1 MTTTDVDDDSH
12 YSTERTEELRQIVD
26 MTGRIVATTP
36 EERDRLPSGAYL
48 VIYAHSVRKVYIV
61 R

>member
-1 MTTTDVDDDSH
+1 MTTTDVDGDSL
-12 YSTERTEELRQIVD
+12 YFTERSEELQQIVD
-26 MTGRIVATTP
+26 LTGRIVATTT
-36 EERDRLPSGAYL
+36 EQRDRLPSGAYL